1 VISGSINMN
10 PTINTRVNQTDGN
23 IAMEEEEDEFPTD
36 PIEVLKQSAK
46 TLEGSAFGARLP
58 SDQMTAQEAS
68 CFQDISQGTT
78 TMQKTFLYIRNRII
92 QLWLATPREELII
105 ENVIPNIIEPYNEDL
120 TLVKRLHAFLDR
132 YGSINFGVYR
142 ALRHQPSLKTPPKI
156 IVLGAG
162 VSGLM
167 AARQLQSFGFDVV
180 VLEARE
186 RVGGRVATFRQGQ
199 YIADLGAMVVT
210 GLGGNPLTVISNQVD
225 VKLTKIRQ
233 RCPLYECGGQKVP
246 KDKDELVEREF
257 NRLLESTSY
266 LSHVLGFNALFS
278 KPLSLGNAIELVIKL
293 MEKQVK
299 EKQCEHAA
307 NIMNSQKSLQEIQY
321 EMLKLL
327 EKIEPA
333 HRQWTELSNSKKPPR
348 EVTEEFV
355 VRSKHRDLLTLMKE
369 YDTLEEQQK
378 QLAAKIKDLEDNPP
392 SDVYLSLRD
401 RQILDW
407 HLANLEFANATPLSS
422 LSLKHWDQ
430 DDDFEFTGSHMTVSN
445 GFSCVPAALA
455 EGLDIRLNTA
465 VRNVKY
471 TRQGVEVIGVSHK
484 NGVSTSHT
492 FKADAV
498 LCCIP
503 LGVLKQQSPPSI
515 HFYPPLPDWKVGAI
529 DRMGFGNLNKVVL
542 CFERVF
548 WNPGT
553 NLFGHVA
560 STTSNRGELFLF
572 WSIYKSPVLLALV
585 AGEAANKLETYH
597 DEVIVNRAITVLK
610 GIFGA
615 NNVPAPKESI
625 VTRWKSDEWARGS
638 YSYVAAGSSGNDY
651 DVMAAPVAPPPTP
664 GMPNFPGSNVPRLFF
679 AGEHTIRNYPATVH
693 GALLTGLRE
702 AGRIAD
708 QFLGLPYD
716 LNKFNVK

>member
-1 VISGSINMN
+1 
-10 PTINTRVNQTDGN
+10 
-23 IAMEEEEDEFPTD
+23 MEEEEDEFPTD
-36 PIEVLKQSAK
+36 PIEVLKISAK

-78 TMQKTFLYIRNRII
+78 DVQKKFLYIRNRII
-92 QLWLATPREELII
+92 QLWLSHPREELII
-105 ENVIPNIIEPYNEDL
+105 EKVIPNIESPYNDDVIL
-120 TLVKRLHAFLDR
+120 MKRIHAFLDR
-132 YGSINFGVYR
+132 YGSINIGVYR
-142 ALRHQPSLKTPPKI
+142 LLRQPPQLKNAPKI
-156 IVLGAG
+156 IVIGGG
-162 VSGLM
+162 VSGLT
-167 AARQLQSFGFDVV
+167 AARQLQSFGFNVV

-199 YIADLGAMVVT
+199 FIADLGAMVVT
-210 GLGGNPLTVISNQVD
+210 GLGGNPVTVISNQVD

-233 RCPLYECGGQKVP
+233 KCPLFECNGQMVQKE
-246 KDKDELVEREF
+246 KDELVEREF

-299 EKQCEHAA
+299 EKQCEHSRK
-307 NIMNSQKSLQEIQY
+307 IMELQNTLREVQD
-321 EMLKLL
+321 EMMKLL
-327 EKIEPA
+327 DKIEPA
-333 HRQWTELSNSKKPPR
+333 HYEWNQLAQSKKPPR
-348 EVTEEFV
+348 DVTDEFQ
-355 VRSKHRDLLTLMKE
+355 VRSKQRDLLVLFRAYDSLVEKQKE
-369 YDTLEEQQK
+369 LDT
-378 QLAAKIKDLEDNPP
+378 KIKDYEENPP

-430 DDDFEFTGSHMTVSN
+430 DDDFEFTGSHVTVSN

-455 EGLDIRLNTA
+455 EGLDIRLSTA

-471 TRQGVEVIGVSHK
+471 TRQGVEVVGVSSK

-492 FKADAV
+492 FKADAL
-498 LCCIP
+498 LCTLP
-503 LGVLKQQSPPSI
+503 LGVLKHTNPPSV
-515 HFYPPLPDWKVGAI
+515 HFHPPLPDWKTGAI
-529 DRMGFGNLNKVVL
+529 ERMGFGNLNKVVL
-542 CFERVF
+542 CFDRIF

-560 STTSNRGELFLF
+560 STTANRGELFLF
-572 WSIYKSPVLLALV
+572 WSIYKAPVLLALV
-585 AGEAANKLETYH
+585 AGEAANKLETYP
-597 DEVIVNRAITVLK
+597 DDVIVGRAISVLK
-610 GIFGA
+610 GIFGT
-615 NNVPAPKESI
+615 NNVPQPKETI
-625 VTRWKSDEWARGS
+625 VTRWKSDEWSRGS
-638 YSYVAAGSSGNDY
+638 YSYVATGSSGNDY

-664 GMPNFPGSNVPRLFF
+664 GMPNFPGSNAPRVFF

-693 GALLTGLRE
+693 GALLSGLRE

-716 LNKFNVK
+716 LNKFSTQQSR